1 MATVKLTFGE
11 ALGLLAVI
19 LLTLFVGCIWLHMNS
34 QVVLLCCTVLAAL
47 FSRCKGCSS
56 RQIEEMVVQGVQSAA
71 VVLVIDLCIGML
83 IGMWI
88 ASGTFSFFLLT
99 FLRLANPRFFL
110 AEVFLFCCIFSAIT
124 GSSWICAGTV
134 GLALFCISRDMQVS
148 TPLLLGAIA
157 GGSRFGACIS
167 PISESASVSALLA
180 GTGNIYDHIRS
191 TARIMLPGA
200 LSAGLVYLFLDFS
213 AKDRQDAAGSLQLI
227 QSLDQMFQ
235 HNILALL
242 PVLVLCIM
250 IFRKKSTIVC
260 LLASIGTGAA
270 TAVFLQQRTL
280 WEISDILFHGYGSY
294 VASDSETLQGFFA
307 RGGIASMFNVLA
319 TLIIGMALSGILTRI
334 GVLQI
339 IVQKIS
345 ALAKGPRLL
354 VLSSMLFSILGY
366 GATGDSQ
373 PSKVLVS
380 SAFSDACKKEGLEP
394 GVLSRTLEMAPFG
407 EGIFPWTVGGVYL
420 YSLFGVSV
428 SEYWYLIF
436 FYYFSMLFNL
446 LFLKTGSFRSQKTAC
461 R

>member
-1 MATVKLTFGE
+1 MASVKLTFGE

-19 LLTLFVGCIWLHMNS
+19 LLTLSAGCIWLHMNS

-47 FSRCKGCSS
+47 FSRCKGYSS
-56 RQIEEMVVQGVQSAA
+56 LQIEEMVIQGVQSAA

-88 ASGTFSFFLLT
+88 ASGTFSFFLLA
-99 FLRLANPRFFL
+99 FLRLADPRFFL
-110 AEVFLFCCIFSAIT
+110 AEAFLFCCIFSAIT

-134 GLALFCISRDMQVS
+134 GLALFYAAQDMQVCL
-148 TPLLLGAIA
+148 PLLLGAIA

-180 GTGNIYDHIRS
+180 GIDIYDHIRS
-191 TARIMLPGA
+191 TARIMIPGA
-200 LSAGLVYLFLDFS
+200 LSAGLVYLFFDLS
-213 AKDRQDAAGSLQLI
+213 AKERSSTAGSLQLI
-227 QSLDQMFQ
+227 RSLDGMFR
-235 HNILALL
+235 HDILALL

-250 IFRKKSTIVC
+250 VFRKKSTIVC
-260 LLASIGTGAA
+260 LLASIGTGAV
-270 TAVFLQQRTL
+270 TAIFLQERSL
-280 WEISDILFHGYGSY
+280 WEIFDILFHGYGDY
-294 VASDSETLQGFFA
+294 IMSDNETLQGFFA

-319 TLIIGMALSGILTRI
+319 TLIVGMALSGILTRI

-345 ALAKGPRLL
+345 GLTKGPRFL
-354 VLSSMLFSILGY
+354 VLCSMLFSVLGY

-380 SAFSDACKKEGLEP
+380 SAFADACKDEQLGP

-407 EGIFPWTVGGVYL
+407 EGIFPWTAGGVYL
-420 YSLFGVSV
+420 YSLFGTSV

-436 FYYFSMLFNL
+436 FYYFSMLFDL
-446 LFLKTGSFRSQKTAC
+446 LLLKTGSRSGTNE
-461 R
+461 